1 MLLVEAKKGCV
12 DDGGYKGKRRLREG
26 GEDKEG
32 Y

>member
-1 MLLVEAKKGCV
+1 MLLLEAKEEYV